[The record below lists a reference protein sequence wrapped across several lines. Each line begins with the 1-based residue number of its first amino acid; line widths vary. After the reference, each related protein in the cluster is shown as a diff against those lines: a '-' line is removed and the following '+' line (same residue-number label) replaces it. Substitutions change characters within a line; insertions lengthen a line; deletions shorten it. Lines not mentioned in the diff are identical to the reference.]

1 MGENIRK
8 IIHFVTSDIW
18 RISEDEVGARR
29 LHLYNVIRVM
39 YKTLQEFI
47 NGRVVDRASALTY
60 KTLLAAVPIL
70 AILFAIARGFGF
82 DNIMDEIIYNTLQ
95 GHTEAADA
103 IFELVNKTLMH
114 AKSSVIVG
122 VGIVMLLWTILSL
135 ITNIEYTFNHI
146 WQVKKQRTLYRK
158 ITDYFSLLF
167 LIPIFIVLSSG
178 VSIFMTTML
187 KDVQNYALLGPML
200 RFLIRL
206 SPFILTSTM
215 FTVLYIF
222 MPNTKVKLGCAIFPG
237 ILAGTSFQ
245 FFQYLYINSQLWV
258 SKYNAIYGS
267 FAAIPL
273 FLLWTQMS
281 WIICLY
287 GAELCYVTQNLKNYK
302 FAYETDNI
310 SRRYHDF
317 LCTVILSLI
326 CKRFAVDEQP
336 YTVSDLSELKKIP
349 IRLTTNIIYELQTLG
364 LIRETPSQED
374 EKVAAYLP
382 ACDINRITVAD
393 LANRLDES
401 GTESFKIDKK
411 NLSLTW
417 DKLEEARNKYYQET
431 GKILLKDL

>member
-1 MGENIRK
+1 
-8 IIHFVTSDIW
+8 
-18 RISEDEVGARR
+18 
-29 LHLYNVIRVM
+29 M

-60 KTLLAAVPIL
+60 KTLLAAVPIM

-82 DNIMDEIIYNTLQ
+82 DNIMDDIIYNTLQ
-95 GHTEAADA
+95 GQTEAADA
-103 IFELVNKTLMH
+103 IFELVNKTLVH

-135 ITNIEYTFNHI
+135 ITNIEYAFNHI
-146 WQVKKQRTLYRK
+146 WQVKNQRTLYRK

-187 KDVQNYALLGPML
+187 QDLQNYALLGPML

-222 MPNTKVKLGCAIFPG
+222 MPNTKVKLKCAVFPG

-287 GAELCYVTQNLKNYK
+287 GAELCYVTQNLKNYM

-326 CKRFAVDEQP
+326 CKRFAAGGQP
-336 YTVSDLSELKKIP
+336 YTASDLSELKKIP

-364 LIRETPSQED
+364 LIRETPSMEGD
-374 EKVAAYLP
+374 KVSAYMP

-417 DKLEEARNKYYQET
+417 DKLEEARNKYYHET